1 MTEDMSE
8 NNTQTPLISELWQQI
23 TQKINSIQSNFQLNP
38 RLIHL
43 LNLLPVNLPSSN
55 QQNGAFSSIFQEAE
69 TQVILVTFV
78 KMSGSI
84 QSMSMNVE
92 SLHEKINMTINTL
105 LKRMDEWKET
115 ASNRSP
121 FQIAF

>member
-23 TQKINSIQSNFQLNP
+23 TQKINSIQSNFQSNP

-115 ASNRSP
+115 ASNRSHSR
-121 FQIAF
+121 

>member
-43 LNLLPVNLPSSN
+43 LNLLPVNFPSSN

-92 SLHEKINMTINTL
+92 SLHEKFNMTINTL
-105 LKRMDEWKET
+105 LKRMDQWK
-115 ASNRSP
+115 
-121 FQIAF
+121 